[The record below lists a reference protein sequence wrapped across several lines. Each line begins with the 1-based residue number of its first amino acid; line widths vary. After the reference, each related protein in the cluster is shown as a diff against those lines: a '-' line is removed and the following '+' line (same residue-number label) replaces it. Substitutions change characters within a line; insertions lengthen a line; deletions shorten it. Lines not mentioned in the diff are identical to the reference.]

1 MKTIKIIGSDT
12 FMKAG
17 LIQTVRSWNE
27 AVIIE
32 ACAAEAYAA
41 LLKTVSAGE
50 KQLHSRQSVLYLIDV
65 QLVLDNPQKFSGLTY
80 LLQSGCRVVFYG
92 DFRQN
97 SKKTDTLLALGAY
110 ACICRDSPPSGFL
123 SLLDGWYKAQ
133 QNNSDSLHKKEN
145 MRKIPVYHNLL
156 HRFEPVNR
164 AAHAET
170 AEETGEAPVRTYG
183 GYRTGRMTHIRSSS
197 LSPRERE
204 VAQLISSGFTT
215 KEIAFELGI
224 SANTVESY
232 KKRIMGKLHARS
244 IADITRYAVQTGI
257 NSL

>member
-1 MKTIKIIGSDT
+1 MKTIKIIGTDT

-17 LIQTVRSWNE
+17 LIQTVRCWNE

-32 ACAAEAYAA
+32 SCAAEAYTAIQEP
-41 LLKTVSAGE
+41 SCSGE
-50 KQLHSRQSVLYLIDV
+50 TQLHGIHSVLYLIDV
-65 QLVLDNPQKFSGLTY
+65 QLVLEKPQKFSSLTY
-80 LLQSGCRVVFYG
+80 LLQSGARIIFYG

-97 SKKTDTLLALGAY
+97 PKKTDMLLALGAY
-110 ACICRDSPPSGFL
+110 ACICSDSSPAE
-123 SLLDGWYKAQ
+123 LLKLLNAWYPAQ
-133 QNNSDSLHKKEN
+133 RKNSDALHKKSDS
-145 MRKIPVYHNLL
+145 RKIPVYHNLL
-156 HRFEPVNR
+156 HRFEPVER
-164 AAHAET
+164 AVHAET
-170 AEETGEAPVRTYG
+170 AEETSEAPVRTYG
-183 GYRTGRMTHIRSSS
+183 VLRTGRMTDISSIS

-244 IADITRYAVQTGI
+244 IADITRYAVQAGI
-257 NSL
+257 HSL